1 MIKRILTLFSVVAL
15 LGIFFIPSGCVKEDF
30 DTTPSIE
37 SVATWNKTVTIAQ
50 VQALYSDDIKKA
62 GIVKKMAN
70 NAFWDAIIAQGS
82 ADSSIVFEGYVISSD
97 SASNFYE
104 SVTIMDETGGIEF
117 KINSSEIYLKYN
129 LKPGQKVL
137 VRANDLA
144 LDKYNGVYQLGL
156 AITDVYKG
164 ENIIKVD
171 KLLPSDVSKYIQ
183 LSGRKVNLEPLKLK
197 INEITDA
204 HVSKLVTIDSVQFWN
219 PGLPFS
225 IDGETTNRIVID
237 KYGNQ
242 IALRNSGYVKFKNN
256 LLPSGSGSIT
266 GVLSTYGT
274 TRQFYIRDLNDIKFT
289 NPRLEGGVPTPNK
302 TISDLKAL
310 CTSDSVKITQ
320 DFIIDGIVVANDEGG
335 NIYQKINIQ
344 DETGAIEF
352 SVFASMLYSDFPIGT
367 KVVVSCKGLYVGK
380 YGGVIQLG
388 GMYYNTKYSKW
399 LFGGLSSDKFYN
411 SIFLNGKDVPYEPV
425 VTSIVD
431 LNDALI
437 GKVIKIDNVQF
448 SDLEMGKTYSGSS
461 ATNRILISLSGHKTI
476 VRNSNYANFATV
488 FLPSTSG
495 SITAVLGKYNSDYQ
509 LSIQTLAGVQFN
521 NPRFEVQ
528 YPVPNKTIAELKGLY
543 TSGTI
548 EITQDVVVQ
557 GIVVGDD
564 ESGNL
569 YKQLFVADES
579 GGIELRVNVT
589 NLYQTY
595 PAGTKVIINCK
606 GMYLGSYGGVT
617 QLGGLYNGSF
627 GRIEL
632 TEFNNKVFAVSQ
644 QTVVPV
650 ETTITGINDSM
661 LGKMIKLNAVQF
673 IDSDLGKTYATT
685 TTTNR
690 TIKDANNNTIVVR
703 TSNFANFA
711 SATLP
716 SNSGSI
722 KAILSKFNG
731 TYQLYIRVQSDVVF
745 DQPRF

>member
-1 MIKRILTLFSVVAL
+1 MIKRILTLSLAIAL
-15 LGIFFIPSGCVKEDF
+15 LGLIIIPTGCVKEDF
-30 DTTPSIE
+30 DSTPAIE
-37 SVATWNKTVTIAQ
+37 NVPTWNKTVTIAQ
-50 VQALYSDDIKKA
+50 VQGLYVDKA
-62 GIVKKMAN
+62 GLVKKMAN
-70 NAFWDAIIAQGS
+70 NAFWDAILAQGV
-82 ADSSIVFEGYVISSD
+82 ADSSIVFEAYVISSD

-104 SVTIMDETGGIEF
+104 TVTLMDETGGIEF
-117 KINSSEIYLKYN
+117 KINSSEIYLKYA

-137 VRANDLA
+137 VRINDLA

-156 AITDVYKG
+156 PITDIYNGANVL
-164 ENIIKVD
+164 EVD
-171 KLLPSDVSKYIQ
+171 KIAPNNVNKYFQ
-183 LSGRKVNLEPLKLK
+183 LSGRKENLVPIKLK
-197 INEITDA
+197 ISEITSE
-204 HVSKLVTIDSVQFWN
+204 HISKLVTIDSVQFWN
-219 PGLPFS
+219 PNTTYAV
-225 IDGETTNRIVID
+225 DGETTNRIVVD
-237 KYGNQ
+237 KHGNQ
-242 IALRNSGYVKFKNN
+242 IALRNSGYSKFKNEM
-256 LLPSGSGSIT
+256 LPTGSGSIT

-274 TRQFYIRDLNDIKFT
+274 TRQFYIRDLNDVKFT
-289 NPRLEGGVPTPNK
+289 DPRFDSNVPVPNK
-302 TISDLKAL
+302 TIAELKAM

-320 DFIIDGIVVANDEGG
+320 DIYVDGIVVANDQGG

-352 SVFASMLYSDFPIGT
+352 RVFASMLYSDFPIGT
-367 KVVVSCKGLYVGK
+367 KVVVNCKGLYVGK

-388 GMYYNTKYSKW
+388 GMYFSTSSNKW
-399 LFGGLSSDKFYN
+399 FFGGLASDKFYN
-411 SIFLNGKDVPYEPV
+411 NTFIVGNEPAYTPEVVSILN
-425 VTSIVD
+425 
-431 LNDALI
+431 LNDGLI
-437 GKVIKIDNVQF
+437 GKVIKIENVQF
-448 SDLEMGKTYSGSS
+448 SDLEMGKSYSETSSS
-461 ATNRILISLSGHKTI
+461 ATNRMLVSLSGHKTI
-476 VRNSNYANFATV
+476 VRNSRYADFATV

-495 SITAVLGKYNSDYQ
+495 SITAVLGKFNSDYQ
-509 LSIQTLAGVQFN
+509 LYIQTLAGVQFN
-521 NPRFEVQ
+521 NPRFEIQ

-548 EITQDVVVQ
+548 EITQDFVVQ

-569 YKQLFVADES
+569 YKQLFIADES

-690 TIKDANNNTIVVR
+690 TIKDASNNTIIVR